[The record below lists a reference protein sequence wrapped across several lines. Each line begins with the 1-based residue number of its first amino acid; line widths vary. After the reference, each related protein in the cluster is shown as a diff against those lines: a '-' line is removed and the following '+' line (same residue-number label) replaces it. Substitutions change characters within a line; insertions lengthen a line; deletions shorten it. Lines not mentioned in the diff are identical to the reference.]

1 MSSQSSNYQSHVS
14 VTADNQPMG
23 GGQLAVMI
31 GMVFHSVHG
40 DRIKTTRISAS
51 GTPSTAQSTYLSHCG
66 DRHPM
71 SDLIGG
77 AIRSEY
83 VES

>member
-40 DRIKTTRISAS
+40 D
-51 GTPSTAQSTYLSHCG
+51 
-66 DRHPM
+66 
-71 SDLIGG
+71 
-77 AIRSEY
+77 
-83 VES
+83 